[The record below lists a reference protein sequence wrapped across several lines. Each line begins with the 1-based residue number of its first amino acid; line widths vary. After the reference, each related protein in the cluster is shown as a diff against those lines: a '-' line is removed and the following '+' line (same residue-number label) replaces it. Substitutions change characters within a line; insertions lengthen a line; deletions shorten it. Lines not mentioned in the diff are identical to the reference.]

1 MVAQLAHVRCN
12 LLLRGEAPET
22 LRPGRLDGDLLPPLF
37 MLLPTQ
43 HTTEHGGPGGEA
55 TWSHTGGTSNHGDDK
70 SEEETKHQ
78 GGEATQEVGRVLRS

>member
-1 MVAQLAHVRCN
+1 
-12 LLLRGEAPET
+12 
-22 LRPGRLDGDLLPPLF
+22 